1 MPVVVP
7 FVVPCS
13 MIDAPTTG
21 CPDWSEIVPEMTG
34 CWAMAAGPEKS
45 SADIASNAIQPFR

>member
-13 MIDAPTTG
+13 MIDAPTMG

-34 CWAMAAGPEKS
+34 CCAMAAGPERS
-45 SADIASNAIQPFR
+45 SADIASNAIHPFR